1 MKKEWS
7 YKGFQI
13 EAGLKPGS
21 KKFQYFYLVSEGGK
35 KRCNYCVWIEDEA
48 LSGFDEAGGFEAIIS
63 SQEGNWEKWVQDK
76 IDQDDFRNMVLKFD
90 REGQSELD
98 LAEMKDKLTM
108 D

>member
-13 EAGLKPGS
+13 EGGLKPGS
-21 KKFQYFYLVSEGGK
+21 KNFQYFYLVSEGDK

-48 LSGFDEAGGFEAIIS
+48 LSRFDETGGFEAIIS
-63 SQEGNWEKWVQDK
+63 SQEGDWEKWVQGK
-76 IDQDDFRNMVLKFD
+76 IDQDDFRNMVLKFN
-90 REGQSELD
+90 RKGQTEID
-98 LAEMKDKLTM
+98 LAEMKQKLAM